1 MHKAWNP
8 YNLGLLPRRRAQAKK
23 NEGKWT
29 KMTKMHCPLLV
40 KRIQEPVYSIQLHVS
55 AHSCAQCRW
64 KQCSKTKQ
72 NQNAQWAGILGG
84 LAHCAM
90 SPMNFSLAASEGYAG
105 EKIK

>member
-1 MHKAWNP
+1 MDKDDQNALPASRKA
-8 YNLGLLPRRRAQAKK
+8 LIL
-23 NEGKWT
+23 
-29 KMTKMHCPLLV
+29 
-40 KRIQEPVYSIQLHVS
+40 QEPVYSIQLHVS